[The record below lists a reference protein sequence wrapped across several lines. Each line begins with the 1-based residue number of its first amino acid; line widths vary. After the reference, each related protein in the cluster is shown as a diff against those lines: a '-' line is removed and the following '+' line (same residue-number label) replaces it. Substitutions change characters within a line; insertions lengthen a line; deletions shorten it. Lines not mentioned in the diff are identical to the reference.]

1 MYYRLYIRKR
11 ILFLSTSGFLSKSD
25 PHKAVGEVAPEWA
38 RTAKSPRG
46 EQTRF
51 FNLRRN
57 FSAAPR
63 ADRPSDGRGFSP
75 ELCMLG
81 RPEKLVDAPGGG
93 GTREAPRGTRP
104 LVSMTPARGSTLAW
118 VRLSATIEHIN
129 VTKVTTNTCAP
140 V

>member
-1 MYYRLYIRKR
+1 MDKCIIASTLVKEYY
-11 ILFLSTSGFLSKSD
+11 FSTSGFLSKSD

-93 GTREAPRGTRP
+93 AP
-104 LVSMTPARGSTLAW
+104 
-118 VRLSATIEHIN
+118 VRLPGARALSSA
-129 VTKVTTNTCAP
+129 
-140 V
+140 